1 MQGLG
6 YSKAGW
12 PEGPVRA
19 SDAAM
24 STIHEGAVQKQPA
37 LHDRVLMDNVTLAFA
52 ALFHAMVRRKTERA
66 EEAIVGTPFDMIA
79 YWVQCP
85 DDLETLHFEIRP
97 RSLRG

>member
-1 MQGLG
+1 MQGFG
-6 YSKAGW
+6 FSNVGGR
-12 PEGPVRA
+12 EGPLGA
-19 SDAAM
+19 SDGAM

-52 ALFHAMVRRKTERA
+52 ALFHAMFRRKTERA

-79 YWVQCP
+79 YWVRSP

-97 RSLRG
+97 RGLGG